1 MSRRQALR
9 ATIAGAA
16 TLAAGCGDDG
26 PKGTDGT
33 PARILLITADD
44 LGWRALSSMG
54 NPNLSTPHLDRLR
67 SEGVSFGMAF
77 DVTSTCAS
85 SRTTYATGQ
94 YPHTHGVVGLV
105 HRLPELSLP
114 ESAAT
119 LAKVLREAGYVTA
132 IEGKFH
138 LAYPQTPEP
147 YGYQEVMTTLITQW
161 IQNTDKTL
169 DFIRRRQS
177 ERWFFEVNYMNP
189 HRNALGEF
197 RQHPDH
203 PIDPA
208 GLTIPAYMRLPDVP
222 GAREELAAYYSQVER
237 MDAMIGEVLALLD
250 ELNQLDDTLI
260 VFISDNG
267 SPFPGNKLTLYDR
280 GTGTPW
286 FFQWPAVLRRG
297 VERGELVSSVDL
309 MPTLAHLAGVSI
321 DTLAVEGASLVP
333 LLLDDEPNTAHDAVF
348 GEMTRH
354 IDEPFPM
361 RSVRTETHRYI
372 RNYSDVPIPL
382 EGAEQPWVEQAL
394 ADGASEYGWGAPRV
408 VEELYDLS
416 VDPHEA
422 LNVID
427 EPSQR
432 ATLEALRAR
441 LDEHMAAT
449 ADPYLGAPFETEG

>member
-1 MSRRQALR
+1 M
-9 ATIAGAA
+9 AGAA
-16 TLAAGCGDDG
+16 TLATGCGGGDRELDD
-26 PKGTDGT
+26 PT
-33 PARILLITADD
+33 PGRILLITADD
-44 LGWRALSSMG
+44 LGWRDLSSLG

-67 SEGVSFGMAF
+67 SGGVSFTRAF

-114 ESAAT
+114 ENVDT
-119 LAKVLREAGYVTA
+119 LAKVLRAAGYLTA

-138 LAYPQTPEP
+138 LAFPQTPEP
-147 YGYQEVMTTLITQW
+147 YGYDDVMTTLITQW

-169 DFIRRRQS
+169 DFIRRRRD
-177 ERWFFEVNYMNP
+177 ERWFFELNYMNP

-208 GLTIPAYMRLPDVP
+208 TLVIPEYIRLPDVP
-222 GAREELAAYYSQVER
+222 GAREELAAYYSQIER
-237 MDAMIGEVLALLD
+237 MDAMIGEVLETLEDLG
-250 ELNQLDDTLI
+250 QLDDTLV

-286 FFQWPAVLRRG
+286 FFHWPRMLARD
-297 VERGELVSSVDL
+297 VERTELVSSVDL
-309 MPTLAHLAGVSI
+309 MPTITELAGVDVSVL
-321 DTLAVEGASLVP
+321 TVEGSSLVP
-333 LLLDDEPNTAHDAVF
+333 LLLGDASPSDHDAVF

-361 RSVRTETHRYI
+361 RAVRTETHRYI
-372 RNYSDVPIPL
+372 RNYNDVPIPL
-382 EGAEQPWVEQAL
+382 EGADQPWVEEVL
-394 ADGASEYGWGAPRV
+394 AGGAADYGWGEPRV
-408 VEELYDLS
+408 VEELYDLTA
-416 VDPHEA
+416 DPHETI
-422 LNVID
+422 NVVGD
-427 EPSQR
+427 PSQQ
-432 ATLEALRAR
+432 ATLDSLRAR
-441 LDEHMAAT
+441 LDEHMTAT
-449 ADPYLGAPFETEG
+449 ADPYLGEPFETEG